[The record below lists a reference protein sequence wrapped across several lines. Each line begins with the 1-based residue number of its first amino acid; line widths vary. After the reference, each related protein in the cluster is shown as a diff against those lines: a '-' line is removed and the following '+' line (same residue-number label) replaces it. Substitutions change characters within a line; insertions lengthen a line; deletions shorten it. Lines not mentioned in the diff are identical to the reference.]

1 MNFKDYI
8 TIDSQVRFGK
18 PVLKGTRIAVF
29 DVLNWFANGMTKE
42 EIIQDFPELSM
53 EQINACLHYAASR
66 EGHLG
71 IAS

>member
-8 TIDSQVRFGK
+8 VINAQVRFGK
-18 PVLKGTRIAVF
+18 PVIKGTRIAVV
-29 DVLNWFANGMTKE
+29 DVLNWLANGMTKE
-42 EIIQDFPELSM
+42 EIIQDFPELTM
-53 EQINACLHYAASR
+53 VQINACLHYAASR